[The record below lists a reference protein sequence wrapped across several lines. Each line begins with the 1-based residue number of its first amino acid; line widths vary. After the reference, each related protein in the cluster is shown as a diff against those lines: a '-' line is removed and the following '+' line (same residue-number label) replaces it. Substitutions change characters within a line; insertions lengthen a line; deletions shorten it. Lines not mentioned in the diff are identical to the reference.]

1 MGDAI
6 DERVFVRSR
15 KIFRRTFSRREVA
28 IGAAL
33 TGGLVLVAAWVVW
46 KGAHPD
52 PELSR
57 SVPLERR
64 GSAVEVD
71 RGPLPA
77 ALAPAGWQEQ
87 HLAVFDPSN
96 VYVKIDGR
104 EGYYKSFGFQKLTS
118 ASLVAPGGDPV
129 VDLELYDLGQPVN
142 ALGAAAGELPPASAA
157 ELSGGTLSLV
167 DRNTLYLARGRFY
180 LRAIGSTESPAV
192 REVLG
197 QLRKR
202 FAAELPGGTLPG
214 SYALFV
220 PLGVSPG
227 KVSYQA
233 ENAFSFSFAQGVH
246 VGTLP
251 DGDTELFAVAALDAA
266 AARALAGRFG
276 RGFTEYGKPVGTRA
290 GVTWIQDRYLSRV
303 SGVTSAGPL
312 VLGVRGAADVDS
324 GQSLLNRLVAA
335 ARTVPPASL
344 ATAPRAGRGEE

>member
-15 KIFRRTFSRREVA
+15 KIFRRTFSRQEVA

-33 TGGLVLVAAWVVW
+33 TAGLVLVAAWVAW
-46 KGAHPD
+46 EGAHPD

-64 GSAVEVD
+64 ASAVEID
-71 RGPLPA
+71 RGALPS
-77 ALAPAGWQEQ
+77 ALAPAGWEEQ

-157 ELSGGTLSLV
+157 ELSAGTLSLV

-180 LRAIGSTESPAV
+180 LRAIGSNESRAV

-251 DGDTELFAVAALDAA
+251 DGDTELFAVAAPDPA
-266 AARALAGRFG
+266 AARALVGRFG
-276 RGFTEYGKPVGTRA
+276 RGFAEYGKPAGTRA

-303 SGVTSAGPL
+303 SGVTSAGSL

-324 GQSLLNRLVAA
+324 GQSFLNRLVAA

-344 ATAPRAGRGEE
+344 AAAPRAGRGEE

>member
-15 KIFRRTFSRREVA
+15 KIFRRSFSRQEVA

-33 TGGLVLVAAWVVW
+33 TGGLVLVGAWVAW
-46 KGAHPD
+46 RGAHPD

-64 GSAVEVD
+64 SAVAEVD
-71 RGPLPA
+71 RGPLPSG
-77 ALAPAGWQEQ
+77 LAPTGWQEQ

-118 ASLVAPGGDPV
+118 ATLVAPGGDPA

-142 ALGAAAGELPPASAA
+142 ALGAAAGELPPASTA
-157 ELSGGTLSLV
+157 ELSNGTLSLL
-167 DRNTLYLARGRFY
+167 DRNALYLARGRFY
-180 LRAIGSTESPAV
+180 LRAIGSNESPAI

-197 QLRKR
+197 ELRKR
-202 FAAELPGGTLPG
+202 FAAELPAGALPG

-251 DGDTELFAVAALDAA
+251 DGDTELFAVATPSAA
-266 AARALAGRFG
+266 AARALAGRFAG
-276 RGFTEYGKPVGTRA
+276 GFAEFGKPVGTRA

-303 SGVTSAGPL
+303 SGVTSSGTL
-312 VLGVRGAADVDS
+312 VLGVRGAADVES
-324 GQSLLNRLVAA
+324 GQSLLNRLVTA

-344 ATAPRAGRGEE
+344 AAAPRAGRGEE